1 MYLILFPKKKIQIK
15 RSYFDFPYKRYLRL
29 ISEKYKTFIFRKLM
43 TTIDRLNTNL
53 KSINIPNANFK
64 FLFHDFI
71 DALLPS
77 YKKVFYDPAHMDFNK

>member
-1 MYLILFPKKKIQIK
+1 MKYTLFSKKKELKSTIIILISYIKDFLESPKKYKI
-15 RSYFDFPYKRYLRL
+15 
-29 ISEKYKTFIFRKLM
+29 FIFRKLM

-53 KSINIPNANFK
+53 KSIDIPNANFK

-77 YKKVFYDPAHMDFNK
+77 YKKVFYDPVHMDFNK

>member
-1 MYLILFPKKKIQIK
+1 
-15 RSYFDFPYKRYLRL
+15 
-29 ISEKYKTFIFRKLM
+29 M

-53 KSINIPNANFK
+53 KSIDIPNANFK

-77 YKKVFYDPAHMDFNK
+77 YKKVFYDPVHMDFNK